1 MPKIHGNKKR
11 EYQLAAHK
19 NHEKTLRGVVRAK
32 RVRTFGTE
40 EGANTY
46 AEANNIKNFDLKK
59 VKKNKRFQIVKTDKP
74 VSKKV
79 EKAPITT
86 E

>member
-11 EYQLAAHK
+11 EYKLAAHK

-40 EGANTY
+40 EAANKY
-46 AEANNIKNFDLKK
+46 AADNKVGNFELKK
-59 VKKNKRFQIVKTDKP
+59 VKKNKRFQIVKAAA
-74 VSKKV
+74 KKV
-79 EKAPITT
+79 EEAPAVVTA

>member
-11 EYQLAAHK
+11 EYKLAAHK

-40 EGANTY
+40 EAANKY
-46 AEANNIKNFDLKK
+46 AEANKVGTFELKK
-59 VKKNKRFQIVKTDKP
+59 VKKNKRFQIVPTTKP
-74 VSKKV
+74 AKKV
-79 EKAPITT
+79 EETPIAA